1 MAQQAAP
8 MALGAI
14 DGFVR
19 AFEAAQG
26 REPPPRLEEFLPAP
40 DHPLYAGA
48 VRELA
53 RVELEFAW
61 ERGDPRPVADYRR
74 RFPDIFGDPDAL
86 AEIAFEEYRQR
97 RERGERPAPAEY
109 ARRYGIDVAGWPG
122 ADVPWP
128 PPTEV
133 IDPDGAAPEPLPGVG
148 DPDAARRL
156 ALAAAHLPEAGG
168 EFLGFRLLEELGR
181 GAFGRVFLARQG
193 DLADRLVVL
202 KISAD
207 LHGESQT
214 LAQLQHTNIVP
225 VYSVHRAGPF
235 QAVCMPYFG
244 ATTLTDVLERLHDGP
259 SLPDSGKH
267 FVSTL
272 AHRKSSTYPT
282 PSSRPSDGPATP
294 PAEAPPAADTPRLAG
309 APRPLLD
316 KLEHSSYVDSVLW
329 LLARLADGLAHAH
342 ERGVVHRDLKPAN
355 VLLTDDGQPMLL
367 DFNLSEDSRQAAAR
381 VGGTLPYM
389 APEQLEAFQTGRRAV
404 DGRSDLYA
412 LGLIGF
418 ELLTGRYPFPSH
430 PGPAH
435 AVHARLLEDRRRPP
449 PRLRPFNKA
458 VSPAAEAVVRRC
470 LEPDP
475 GRRYPT
481 ARALQE
487 DLERQ
492 LAHLPLRHTREPSW
506 RERGAKWARRHPR
519 LTSSSAVGLFAAA
532 VLLLLSGG
540 AAAYWQHGQAEQR
553 RHAARSQ
560 YDRLEE
566 ARQVQQALLNAGNPL
581 RGDLLRGLDVSRR
594 ALAEYGVVENAEWQD
609 QPVVLALE
617 PSERD
622 RLRQHV
628 GEMLLTWSEALGL
641 QGEHYSTPEERPAR
655 LALAWQLNQRAEA
668 CLAGGPPSRFLWQQR
683 ARLARLL
690 DRPADAER
698 YQQQAERTPAA
709 TARDFYLLAVR
720 EVQQREF
727 AKAAALLRE
736 AVRLDARDFWA
747 WNVLGNCYQ
756 ELHQTDESL
765 ACYNACLAS
774 DPDPAVRYFPYF
786 HRALLYLAQRKD
798 REAEVDLDAAIAALP
813 SLPEDLLAVERSK
826 PYVRR
831 ALVKERRRD
840 DAGADADLTRALEFE
855 PHATALRLQRA
866 RVRERRND
874 PDGARQDREE
884 ALWSEPID
892 EDGWN
897 ARGLARL
904 DRDAPGALADFEQAL
919 RLNPRFF
926 PALQNQ
932 AHVLAER
939 LGRPQE
945 AVAALDRALALCPG
959 FVPARAGHGVL
970 LARMGRRAEAHR
982 DAREALAR
990 DRSAPTL
997 YQVANIYALT
1007 SRQEPKDR
1015 RRVLPL
1021 LAGALWHGYG
1031 LDIFDQDGDMAPV
1044 RDQPDVRQLL
1054 ETVRELDAEQRR

>member
-1 MAQQAAP
+1 
-8 MALGAI
+8 
-14 DGFVR
+14 V
-19 AFEAAQG
+19 
-26 REPPPRLEEFLPAP
+26 
-40 DHPLYAGA
+40 
-48 VRELA
+48 
-53 RVELEFAW
+53 
-61 ERGDPRPVADYRR
+61 
-74 RFPDIFGDPDAL
+74 
-86 AEIAFEEYRQR
+86 
-97 RERGERPAPAEY
+97 
-109 ARRYGIDVAGWPG
+109 
-122 ADVPWP
+122 
-128 PPTEV
+128 
-133 IDPDGAAPEPLPGVG
+133 
-148 DPDAARRL
+148 
-156 ALAAAHLPEAGG
+156 
-168 EFLGFRLLEELGR
+168 
-181 GAFGRVFLARQG
+181 
-193 DLADRLVVL
+193 
-202 KISAD
+202 
-207 LHGESQT
+207 
-214 LAQLQHTNIVP
+214 
-225 VYSVHRAGPF
+225 
-235 QAVCMPYFG
+235 
-244 ATTLTDVLERLHDGP
+244 
-259 SLPDSGKH
+259 
-267 FVSTL
+267 
-272 AHRKSSTYPT
+272 
-282 PSSRPSDGPATP
+282 
-294 PAEAPPAADTPRLAG
+294 
-309 APRPLLD
+309 
-316 KLEHSSYVDSVLW
+316 
-329 LLARLADGLAHAH
+329 ARLADGLAHAH

-367 DFNLSEDSRQAAAR
+367 DFNLSEDPRRQASAAAR

-449 PRLRPFNKA
+449 PQLRPFNKA

-475 GRRYPT
+475 QRRYPT

-519 LTSSSAVGLFAAA
+519 LTSSGAVGLFAVA
-532 VLLLLSGG
+532 VLLLLGGG
-540 AAAYWQHGQAEQR
+540 AAAYWQHGQAGQR
-553 RHAARSQ
+553 RQAARAR

-594 ALAEYGVVENAEWQD
+594 ALAEYGVVENADWQD

-641 QGEHYSTPEERPAR
+641 QGEHHSTPEERPAR
-655 LALAWQLNQRAEA
+655 LGLAWQLNERAEA

-690 DRPADAER
+690 GRPADTER
-698 YQQQAERTPAA
+698 YQQQAERTPPG

-736 AVRLDARDFWA
+736 AVRLDAKDFWA
-747 WNVLGNCYQ
+747 WNALGNCYQ
-756 ELHQTDESL
+756 ELRQTDEAL

-774 DPDPAVRYFPYF
+774 DPDPAVRYFPHF

-798 REAEVDLDAAIAALP
+798 REAEADLDAAIAALP
-813 SLPEDLLAVERSK
+813 LLPEDLLAVERSK
-826 PYVRR
+826 PYARR

-840 DAGADADLTRALEFE
+840 DAGAEADLTQALEFE

-866 RVRERRND
+866 RVRERRD
-874 PDGARQDREE
+874 DRDGARQDREE
-884 ALWSEPID
+884 ALRSEPVD

-904 DRDAPGALADFEQAL
+904 DRDAAGALADFKQAL

-939 LGRPQE
+939 LGKPQE

-959 FVPARAGHGVL
+959 FVPARAGRGVL
-970 LARMGRRAEAHR
+970 LARLGRRAEAHR

-1007 SRQEPKDR
+1007 SRQEPTDR

-1031 LDIFDQDGDMAPV
+1031 LDVFDRDDDMAPV

-1054 ETVRELDAEQRR
+1054 ETVRELAVEQRR